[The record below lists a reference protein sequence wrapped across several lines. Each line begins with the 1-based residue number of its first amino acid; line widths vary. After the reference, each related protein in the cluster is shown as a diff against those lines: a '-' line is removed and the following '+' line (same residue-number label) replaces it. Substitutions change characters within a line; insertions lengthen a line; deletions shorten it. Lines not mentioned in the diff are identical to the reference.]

1 MASKARPDPVL
12 TQGAD
17 SPVRWL
23 RQKRG
28 AADPFPF
35 SRSGRSL
42 LSAGCVRSRGVES
55 RGRVEGG
62 GEDGHRVVG
71 LAVERPGRELQD
83 GEPLHLELVG
93 AHRVGG
99 DLVGR
104 TVEGVAEGLDHVR
117 STFIG
122 QILIGE
128 YFDPRDLIYYL
139 IGVAGGVAGFE
150 AIYRMVRGGNAEK
163 TRLVR
168 ACQMSMDFDPVGTS
182 PRQSLSKQ

>member
-1 MASKARPDPVL
+1 MRFLFSY
-12 TQGAD
+12 
-17 SPVRWL
+17 
-23 RQKRG
+23 QKRRLRIVILCVLVLLL
-28 AADPFPF
+28 AAGLYSKYYQGPYYYWVRNYCGDIVFVMFFYFLLKLFRPYVN
-35 SRSGRSL
+35 SL
-42 LSAGCVRSRGVES
+42 LWGGVLFVFMIGIEFS
-55 RGRVEGG
+55 Q
-62 GEDGHRVVG
+62 
-71 LAVERPGRELQD
+71 EL
-83 GEPLHLELVG
+83 
-93 AHRVGG
+93 RW
-99 DLVGR
+99 R
-104 TVEGVAEGLDHVR
+104 ILDHVR